1 MGRLT
6 KSHSENTNKLVSQH
20 EARNTNAKLR
30 KVFREWVEKDMNN
43 VSHKEMIEYYY
54 NITGHHTLFQ
64 KYKSLEW
71 MKPSHTIVAHLQK
84 DGYMFIH
91 PDAEQERS
99 ITIREAA
106 CLQSFPM
113 DFQFMGST
121 PYNFKMIGNAVP
133 VLFAEAIATGIYKIL
148 DKEQI

>member
-1 MGRLT
+1 M
-6 KSHSENTNKLVSQH
+6 KKCVKNY
-20 EARNTNAKLR
+20 
-30 KVFREWVEKDMNN
+30 
-43 VSHKEMIEYYY
+43 VSHKEMVDYYY
-54 NITGHHTLFQ
+54 QITGHKTLFQ

-71 MKPSHTIVAHLQK
+71 QKPSHTIVAHLQK

-99 ITIREAA
+99 ITVREAA

-113 DFQFMGST
+113 DFQFLGST

-133 VLFAEAIATGIYKIL
+133 VLFAKAIATGIYKIL
-148 DKEQI
+148 DKKQL